1 MGRRVRCPFLSAR
14 VHSSTTSQHS
24 FCFPENCIYGRYRYQ
39 KMMKIALLLCLVGVA
54 LGNEC
59 KESVSETIKLSGSVP
74 TFARSLGIDKS
85 SFAKT
90 KNVYTLKIACCCKWA
105 DNTIQQHS
113 LEGSQEQLF
122 HQKCV
127 RNTNTVKFL
136 GANNKVLLA
145 TVKQGEKDTVGY
157 QNVITIKTPNCNW
170 SIVKKFFKK
179 LKKFK
184 KIQTLHQ
191 NSFRKLLRA
200 PLKKLLR
207 RKLLQSGNGNC

>member
-1 MGRRVRCPFLSAR
+1 
-14 VHSSTTSQHS
+14 
-24 FCFPENCIYGRYRYQ
+24 
-39 KMMKIALLLCLVGVA
+39 MMKIALLLCLVGVA

-59 KESVSETIKLSGSVP
+59 KESVSETIELRGNVP
-74 TFARSLGIDKS
+74 AFARSLGIDKS

-90 KNVYTLKIACCCKWA
+90 KNVYTLKIACCCNWA

-113 LEGSQEQLF
+113 LDGSQEQLCS
-122 HQKCV
+122 QKCV
-127 RNTNTVKFL
+127 RNTNTVQFL
-136 GANNKVLLA
+136 GSNNKVLLA

-170 SIVKKFFKK
+170 SIVKKFRRKFFKK

-184 KIQTLHQ
+184 KIQKLPQ
-191 NSFRKLLRA
+191 NSFRKLFRA

-207 RKLLQSGNGNC
+207 RKLLQSGSTSC